1 MSIFVIGVWF
11 WASFV
16 LFAVAASV
24 VAALTVS
31 LSGKAAP
38 ALASQIDSWRDHCR
52 AAVAFQEPLPSSASN
67 RRPL

>member
-16 LFAVAASV
+16 LFAMAASV
-24 VAALTVS
+24 VAALAAS
-31 LSGKAAP
+31 LTGKAAP
-38 ALASQIDSWRDHCR
+38 ALASHLDALRDSCR
-52 AAVAFQEPLPSSASN
+52 AAVAFQEPLASSPSN